1 MTRLEPGTPSPGA
14 SWATSRVSARTDREA
29 MRQAVVFGAVM
40 ASFNVEMFSLERL
53 RTLTF
58 AEVTLRYQEFQ
69 QLTRF
74 DSFSP
79 ESLGRSE

>member
-1 MTRLEPGTPSPGA
+1 MGYLAGA
-14 SWATSRVSARTDREA
+14 GRSDREA

-58 AEVTLRYQEFQ
+58 TEVILRYQEFE

-74 DSFSP
+74 ESFSP
-79 ESLGRSE
+79 ESLG